1 MLSKI
6 LKQSIE
12 HADCRGNY
20 LSECLHELCETM
32 LEFET
37 SAPEDAEKLFA
48 DRRVLK
54 RGEMLF
60 IKDKPSKEFYFLLS
74 GLARSF
80 NFNDE
85 GKVFT
90 HNFFFPCVFVDNYA
104 AMKPNATAN
113 INIQMLKTGE
123 AIVINRELLNSMA
136 NKHPL
141 LWKIQAMI
149 TQAQGNW
156 KSKHDRKFETMSKSK
171 LYEDLCANY
180 PHYLQQ
186 IPLKL
191 LASYLRMHEVTLSN
205 VRNEK

>member
-1 MLSKI
+1 
-6 LKQSIE
+6 
-12 HADCRGNY
+12 
-20 LSECLHELCETM
+20 M

-37 SAPEDAEKLFA
+37 SAPKDAEKLFA
-48 DRRVLK
+48 DRCMLK

-60 IKDKPSKEFYFLLS
+60 IKDKPNNEFYFLLS

-104 AMKPNATAN
+104 TMKPGTPAN

-123 AIVINRELLNSMA
+123 AIVINRELLYSMA
-136 NKHPL
+136 NKYPL

-149 TQAQGNW
+149 IQAQGNW
-156 KSKHDRKFETMSKSK
+156 KSKHDRKFETMSKNER
-171 LYEDLCANY
+171 YEDLCTNY
-180 PHYLQQ
+180 PHYIQQ
-186 IPLKL
+186 IPQKL
-191 LASYLRMHEVTLSN
+191 LASYLKMHEVTLSL
-205 VRNEK
+205 VRKGE